1 MEQKTN
7 TLLSNTDEYIIY
19 IHIKFAPPIEFRQ
32 FIESAAN
39 SIAENFPF
47 AKYRFTW
54 GTIGERWF
62 YHKLPKSTNT
72 TLIAPSKF
80 WIRNNDSSMISKVMF
95 AELFTPEFVENLI
108 ERSKYPYFTSQLQ
121 ERLLRAISAGDNSS
135 RNDLDLMTLA
145 ELICVLGDE
154 DKIKKP
160 NLIIKFKQEKEESG
174 IVELVAKIHNI
185 KLICIKLDSNNSS
198 K

>member
-1 MEQKTN
+1 MEEKTN
-7 TLLSNTDEYIIY
+7 TQLSNTDEFIIY
-19 IHIKFAPPIEFRQ
+19 IHIKFAAPIEFRQ

-39 SIAENFPF
+39 SIVEKFPF

-62 YHKLPKSTNT
+62 YHQLPKSTNT

-80 WIRNNDSSMISKVMF
+80 WIRNNDSSTFSKVMF
-95 AELFTPEFVENLI
+95 AEFFAPKFVENLI
-108 ERSKYPYFTSQLQ
+108 ERSKYPFFTSQLQ

-174 IVELVAKIHNI
+174 IVELVARIHNI
-185 KLICIKLDSNNSS
+185 KLICMNLDSNNIS